1 MHYLLVV
8 IVFFYLIILIQT
20 TLEMPVIQ
28 EDLRDAT
35 HCCAV
40 DMDTR
45 REPYKGMTCKDVY
58 SMLCRQHACKV
69 NSGVAAK
76 LPLLADDFDI
86 DCLDLTANMV
96 GSKGMIPVMEVARLS
111 KTLRKIILKNNYLDN
126 GAVRS
131 ISMALRDH
139 PTVEAIDVSGNPI
152 SWTAGMHIID
162 LVASNQSIQRIDME
176 GTFLKPNIIETIK
189 NHTRKNQAAK
199 ARKKVTGANPTNHPL
214 AIRIRALKRMYNE
227 LVTREGTEGK
237 IPKRCAIEGY
247 KENMRMQSRENELDS
262 RSVAFYEGLKKR
274 CNADLMGLITW
285 EAFLVISM
293 VDDIAFSD
301 SEILKIKE
309 IFYLYDSD
317 SNGFIDLQEL
327 KAMITSIS
335 GIAPSDEYALE
346 KLTLFD
352 ADGSNT
358 LTLNEFVIM
367 MVDKGPQQNSST
379 LVPLFPRQQPRVRHH

>member
-1 MHYLLVV
+1 
-8 IVFFYLIILIQT
+8 
-20 TLEMPVIQ
+20 MPVIQ
-28 EDLRDAT
+28 EDLRDAA

-40 DMDTR
+40 DMDQR
-45 REPYKGMTCKDVY
+45 REPYRGMTCRDVY

-69 NSGVAAK
+69 NSGVVSK
-76 LPLLADDFDI
+76 LPMLSDDFDI

-126 GAVRS
+126 GAIRS

-139 PTVEAIDVSGNPI
+139 PTVESIDVSGNPI

-162 LVASNQSIQRIDME
+162 LVSNNQSIQRIDMD

-189 NHTRKNQAAK
+189 GHTRKNQAAK

-227 LVTREGTEGK
+227 LVTREGAEGK

-262 RSVAFYEGLKKR
+262 HSVAFYESLKKR
-274 CNADLMGLITW
+274 CNADQMGLINW
-285 EAFLVISM
+285 ETFLVIAM
-293 VDDIAFSD
+293 VDDIGY
-301 SEILKIKE
+301 SEAEVQRIKE
-309 IFYLYDSD
+309 TFTTYDTD

-327 KAMITSIS
+327 KTMISSIS
-335 GIAPSDEYALE
+335 GITPSDEYVLE
-346 KLTLFD
+346 KMTLFD
-352 ADGSNT
+352 ADGSST
-358 LTLNEFVIM
+358 LTLDEFIVLMI
-367 MVDKGPQQNSST
+367 DKGPQLHSSM
-379 LVPLFPRQQPRVRHH
+379 LVPSFPKQQPRVPHH